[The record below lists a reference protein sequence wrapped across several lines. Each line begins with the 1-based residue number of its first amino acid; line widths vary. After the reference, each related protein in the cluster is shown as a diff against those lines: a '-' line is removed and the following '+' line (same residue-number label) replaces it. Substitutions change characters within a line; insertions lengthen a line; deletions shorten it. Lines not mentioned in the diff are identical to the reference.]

1 MPQQIQHAE
10 TGPMHALLR
19 RIVDVRRGEVLAMFL
34 ASAYFFFVL
43 SSYYILRPIR
53 DEMGVA
59 GGVENVPWLFLG
71 TLIAMLLVNPLF
83 STLVAKYPRK
93 RFVPYAYRFFAAN
106 LVLFFVL
113 LAVLPAEHG
122 IWIGRA
128 FFIWVSVFNLFVVSI
143 FWAFLADIFRSDQ
156 GKRLFG
162 FIGVGGT
169 IGGVSGSAITAAL
182 VGTLGVTNL
191 LLVSALFL
199 EVAVQF
205 VLWLNRLSAQS
216 PAVPALRGYGGTG
229 SAPATPDDIVDH
241 RPAHDAPATP
251 ATVTP
256 DATQR
261 DTPAYDRAIGGSAL
275 EGIREALR
283 SPFLLGIVAFML
295 LFTIGSTFLYFQR
308 LSLVAEH
315 FTDRETRVAFFA
327 RIDLIVNVLTLITQA
342 YFTARLIRW
351 LGVGWTLAL
360 VPAISVL
367 GFLALGLAPTLFVL
381 VAFESLRRAGNFA
394 VARPT
399 RELLYTVVSRADRYK
414 AKSFIDTFVY
424 RLGDQIGNW
433 SWALMNLLGFGI
445 VGVSFVA
452 APIMGLWLAVAL
464 WLGVQYRRREQAEPV
479 VAPAST
485 SYSTSPRPS

>member
-1 MPQQIQHAE
+1 MTQQIQQLDA
-10 TGPMHALLR
+10 GPMHALLR
-19 RIVDVRRGEVLAMFL
+19 RIVDVRHGEVLAMFL

-83 STLVAKYPRK
+83 SALVAKYPRK
-93 RFVPYAYRFFAAN
+93 RFVPYAYRFFALN
-106 LVLFFVL
+106 LVIFFLLLHVL
-113 LAVLPAEHG
+113 SAEHG

-182 VGTLGVTNL
+182 VGTVGVTNL

-205 VLWLNRLSAQS
+205 VLWLNRLSARS
-216 PAVPALRGYGGTG
+216 PAVPALRGYGGAPE
-229 SAPATPDDIVDH
+229 SAVDA
-241 RPAHDAPATP
+241 RVAQPTSADATP
-251 ATVTP
+251 AAQSAAATP

-261 DTPAYDRAIGGSAL
+261 DTPSWDRAIGGSPL

-327 RIDLIVNVLTLITQA
+327 RIDLIVNALTLVTQA

-360 VPAISVL
+360 LPAISVI
-367 GFLALGLAPTLFVL
+367 GFLALGMMPTLLVL
-381 VAFESLRRAGNFA
+381 VGFESIRRAGNFA

-452 APIMGLWLAVAL
+452 APVMGLWLAVAL
-464 WLGVQYRRREQAEPV
+464 WLGVQYRRREQAEP
-479 VAPAST
+479 APAG
-485 SYSTSPRPS
+485 YATSPRTAQEHT

>member
-1 MPQQIQHAE
+1 MPE
-10 TGPMHALLR
+10 TRPDGPPLLR
-19 RIVDVRRGEVLAMFL
+19 RIVDVRRGEVLAMFI

-59 GGVENVPWLFLG
+59 GGVDNVPWLFLG
-71 TLIAMLLVNPLF
+71 TLIAMLIVNPIF
-83 STLVAKYPRK
+83 SALVAKYPRR
-93 RFVPYAYRFFAAN
+93 RFVPYAYRFFALN
-106 LVLFFVL
+106 LVVFFL
-113 LAVLPAEHG
+113 LLRLLPEEHG

-143 FWAFLADIFRSDQ
+143 FWAFLADIFRSEQ

-169 IGGVSGSAITAAL
+169 IGGISGSAITAGL
-182 VGTLGVTNL
+182 VGTVGVVNL
-191 LLVSALFL
+191 LLVSALFI
-199 EVAVQF
+199 EIAVQF
-205 VLWLNRLSAQS
+205 VLWLNRLAARS
-216 PAVPALRGYGGTG
+216 PAVPALRGHGGV
-229 SAPATPDDIVDH
+229 AATAAVTA
-241 RPAHDAPATP
+241 AHDAAP
-251 ATVTP
+251 TP

-261 DTPAYDRAIGGSAL
+261 DTPTYDTAIGGSPL
-275 EGIREALR
+275 EGIRQALR
-283 SPFLLGIVAFML
+283 SPFLLGITVFML

-315 FTDRETRVAFFA
+315 FTDRDARVAFFA
-327 RIDLIVNVLTLITQA
+327 RVDLIVNALTLITQS

-351 LGVGWTLAL
+351 LGVGWTLAIL
-360 VPAISVL
+360 PAISVI

-381 VAFESLRRAGNFA
+381 VAFESVRRAGNFA

-399 RELLYTVVSRADRYK
+399 RELLYTVVSREDRYK

-433 SWALMNLLGFGI
+433 SWALMNALGLGI
-445 VGVSFVA
+445 VGVSFLA
-452 APIMGLWLAVAL
+452 APLMGLWLAVAL
-464 WLGVQYRRREQAEPV
+464 WLGVQYRRREQDTTTPTATEH
-479 VAPAST
+479 
-485 SYSTSPRPS
+485 R